1 VSSEQQEQVD
11 QEPHGARRTQLAH
24 MTESGWRRFWNR
36 GGWWK
41 ALLVIAVYYG
51 LYQLAGWL
59 IGLAFGGLIDK
70 HDFFANGLSTF
81 IAVGAPIVVGSILLI
96 VFALSLGWLKE
107 LFGPQPIRGSWW
119 MWIGVVVVVL
129 FNVLRFVSADYPG
142 WDAGAV
148 VAVLISGLFIGF
160 AEEVL
165 TRGFAVN
172 LLRRGGYGERSV
184 MLLSSLLFAAMH
196 SGNIFSGQSPLAVG
210 FTVVYTFAFGL
221 VMYTALRV
229 TGNLIWPILLH
240 ASTDPSLFLLT
251 GGVDATGG
259 SLHPGPL
266 AGVAGLGNIVVMIVA
281 LIPLIFVRGR
291 VDREAAYGLTP
302 PPVKLSA
309 EK

>member
-1 VSSEQQEQVD
+1 MSSEQQEQV
-11 QEPHGARRTQLAH
+11 QREPRDAQHPA
-24 MTESGWRRFWNR
+24 ESGWRRFWNR

-41 ALLVIAVYYG
+41 ALLAVAVYYG

-59 IGLAFGGLIDK
+59 IGLAFGGLIDP
-70 HDFFANGLSTF
+70 HDIFANGVSTF

-119 MWIGVVVVVL
+119 MWIGVGVVIL

-142 WDAGAV
+142 WNAGAV

-196 SGNIFSGQSPLAVG
+196 SGNILTGQNPFAVG

-251 GGVDATGG
+251 GGIDATGG

-266 AGVAGLGNIVVMIVA
+266 AGIAGLGNFVVMFVA
-281 LIPLIFVRGR
+281 LVPLIFVRGR
-291 VDREAAYGLTP
+291 VDREAAYGLKQPAAT
-302 PPVKLSA
+302 LS
-309 EK
+309 